1 MALETSPKSSETFA
15 APPSEG
21 LCRSQLEQELCQ
33 AEELLMKK
41 YKTQKFPIRQGKVD
55 WKNVKGKLID
65 DLVSFSKVSRKLD
78 VFVDNA
84 LFNGVKSL
92 REIVFPESESDVL
105 KQ

>member
-1 MALETSPKSSETFA
+1 
-15 APPSEG
+15 
-21 LCRSQLEQELCQ
+21 
-33 AEELLMKK
+33 MKK

-65 DLVSFSKVSRKLD
+65 DLVPFSKVSRKLD
-78 VFVDNA
+78 VFVDKA
-84 LFNGVKSL
+84 LSNGVKSL

>member
-1 MALETSPKSSETFA
+1 
-15 APPSEG
+15 
-21 LCRSQLEQELCQ
+21 
-33 AEELLMKK
+33 MKK

-65 DLVSFSKVSRKLD
+65 DLVPFSKVSRKLD
-78 VFVDNA
+78 FFVDNA

-92 REIVFPESESDVL
+92 REIVFPECEGSLL